1 MQTFV
6 LLFQWQGHKM
16 KPPILPRFLIHS
28 SSHTQSLWLT
38 GSIEDPKW
46 KELCCPWFISLCYH
60 FRVMEARSWGGGW
73 GRGLQGSNMSKK
85 RYSWNSGMFMF
96 LEMAVTSFCIENPG
110 SSGNPLPSMQH
121 ILWVFLNSCSRRAH
135 HNSEFVSLC
144 DKGVRR
150 SREQLLPCSP
160 SSTQAPGFY

>member
-1 MQTFV
+1 
-6 LLFQWQGHKM
+6 M
-16 KPPILPRFLIHS
+16 KPPILLCFLICS
-28 SSHTQSLWLT
+28 SSHTPSLWLT
-38 GSIEDPKW
+38 GSIENPKW

-60 FRVMEARSWGGGW
+60 FQSDGGAELGWGL
-73 GRGLQGSNMSKK
+73 GRGLHGSNMSKK

-96 LEMAVTSFCIENPG
+96 LEMAVPSFCIENPG

-121 ILWVFLNSCSRRAH
+121 ILWVFLNSCSRRPH

-150 SREQLLPCSP
+150 SREQLLSCSP